1 MKTSNLL
8 IVSSA
13 FSLAI
18 AGSVVSHKQE
28 NSAILTLYA
37 LNSSGECLRADETF
51 EANCTLLN
59 AGPQCTVWLDPDGDD
74 FEVARAFVTP
84 LSLPVCLL
92 AIRRP

>member
-18 AGSVVSHKQE
+18 AGSVVSTRQE

-37 LNSSGECLRADETF
+37 LNSSGYCLRADETF

-59 AGPQCTVWLDPDGDD
+59 SGPQCTVWLDPDGD
-74 FEVARAFVTP
+74 FEVAPAFVTP

-92 AIRRP
+92 PIRRQ

>member
-1 MKTSNLL
+1 MKLSNLL
-8 IVSSA
+8 ITSSA

-18 AGSVVSHKQE
+18 AGSVMSHRQE

-37 LNSSGECLRADETF
+37 LNSSGVCLLAEETF
-51 EANCTLLN
+51 EPNCALLN
-59 AGPQCTVWLDPDGDD
+59 PGPQCTVWLDPDGDD